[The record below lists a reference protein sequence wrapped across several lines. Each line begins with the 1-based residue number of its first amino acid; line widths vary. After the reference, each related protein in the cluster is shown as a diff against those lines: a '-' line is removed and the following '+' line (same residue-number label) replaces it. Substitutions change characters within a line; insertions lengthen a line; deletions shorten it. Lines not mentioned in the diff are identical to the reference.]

1 MEKGL
6 RKTSQI
12 LLWCNFI
19 GIFLFGGGSAMVSY
33 LESSHQG
40 SAAAWQF
47 LFAVLGLCLFGYG
60 LFENHQMKGVTAQR
74 SLYLTVTWLSVIAGV
89 LGVIFTFET
98 TNVLGIITA
107 IISAIAFVCAIPVV
121 RK

>member
-6 RKTSQI
+6 RKTSWI
-12 LLWCNFI
+12 LLWCNLV

-60 LFENHQMKGVTAQR
+60 LFENHQMKGVTANR
-74 SLYLTVTWLSVIAGV
+74 GALATLTWLSVIAGV
-89 LGVIFTFET
+89 LGVVFAFVT

-107 IISAIAFVCAIPVV
+107 VISAIAFICAIPVV